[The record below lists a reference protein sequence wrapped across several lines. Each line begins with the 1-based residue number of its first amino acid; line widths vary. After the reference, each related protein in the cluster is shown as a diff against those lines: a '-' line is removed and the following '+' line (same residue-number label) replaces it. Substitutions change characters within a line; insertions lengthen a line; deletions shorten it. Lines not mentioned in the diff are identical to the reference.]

1 MEILNQRIN
10 VKAVKAY
17 QTVEMEMTVSNAT
30 NEEIAQVK
38 AYLLNEAKIAV
49 ESLARDIESG
59 SQPKPVAQI
68 QTNRPVQQT
77 QYQAPRVNQS
87 VQNQGFNPQPRQQY
101 QTNAPRKASE
111 KQINYLRSFGWNGD
125 PNISW
130 DQANQLLQQYKQ
142 ANGIQ

>member
-30 NEEIAQVK
+30 NEEIDQVK

-59 SQPKPVAQI
+59 SQPKPVAQT
-68 QTNRPVQQT
+68 QNNRPMQQP
-77 QYQAPRVNQS
+77 QYQAPRVNQQP
-87 VQNQGFNPQPRQQY
+87 VQNQGFNPRPQQY
-101 QTNAPRKASE
+101 SNAPRRASE
-111 KQINYLRSFGWNGD
+111 KQINYLHSFGWNGD
-125 PNISW
+125 PNITW
-130 DQANQLLQQYKQ
+130 NEANTILQQLK
-142 ANGIQ
+142 AERGIN

>member
-59 SQPKPVAQI
+59 SQPKPVAQN
-68 QTNRPVQQT
+68 QTNRSVQQS
-77 QYQAPRVNQS
+77 QYQATRTPQPI
-87 VQNQGFNPQPRQQY
+87 QNQGFTPRPQQY
-101 QTNAPRKASE
+101 SNAPRRASE
-111 KQINYLRSFGWNGD
+111 KQINYLHSFGWNGD
-125 PNISW
+125 PNITW
-130 DQANQLLQQYKQ
+130 DQANQLLQQLK
-142 ANGIQ
+142 AERGIA

>member
-38 AYLLNEAKIAV
+38 AYLLNEAKVAV

-59 SQPKPVAQI
+59 SQAKPVAQI
-68 QTNRPVQQT
+68 QSSRPVQQN
-77 QYQAPRVNQS
+77 QYQAPRVNQPS
-87 VQNQGFNPQPRQQY
+87 QNQGYTPRQQY
-101 QTNAPRKASE
+101 QNTAPRAASE
-111 KQINYLRSFGWNGD
+111 KQLNYLRSFGWNGD

-130 DQANQLLQQYKQ
+130 DQANQLLQQYKLQ
-142 ANGIQ
+142 NGIQ